1 MSCNMKSTIV
11 WFKTDLRLHDNET
24 LMKAIEKNLPIVPV
38 FCFDLSDYK
47 KSAYGYNRMGN
58 FRFKFLIESL
68 IDLNANLKKFG
79 SGLIVRVGNPVE
91 ELIKVAQQYN
101 AKYLFTKKEVAYNEI
116 KLFEKVEQAL
126 WKINVESYV
135 FSTSTLYHA
144 NDLPFSI
151 KDIPDLFTNFR
162 KKVEKE
168 SEVREVFDAP
178 KLIHSLELDKF
189 QLPSYA
195 NLGLMEPKTTDLTAI
210 PFKGGETEG
219 MKRIKDY
226 FEETGNVLNY
236 KNTRNGLIGK
246 DYSSKFSLWLAN
258 GCISAREIY
267 WCLKK
272 FESQFGSN
280 ESTYWLYF
288 ELLWRDFFRFMF
300 KKHHQKYFSLYGLK
314 QMHSEFTHQV
324 EPPDELNKWIN
335 GQTESDFVNA
345 NMLEL
350 RETGFMS
357 NRGRQI
363 VASYLINDL
372 KVDWRFGA
380 AYFEEQLIDYDVCSN
395 WGNWAYLAGVGN
407 DPRSN
412 RYFDTKKQA
421 DIYDKNGEYRN
432 RWLNLS
438 GK

>member
-1 MSCNMKSTIV
+1 MQSTIV
-11 WFKTDLRLHDNET
+11 WFKTDLRLQDNET
-24 LMKAIEKNLPIVPV
+24 LIRAIEKNLPIVPV
-38 FCFDLSDYK
+38 YCFDLSDYK
-47 KSAYGYNRMGN
+47 NSVYGFKRMGN
-58 FRFKFLIESL
+58 FRFKFLLESL
-68 IDLNANLKKFG
+68 SDLNTNLTKLG
-79 SGLIVRVGNPVE
+79 SGLIIRIGNPEE
-91 ELIKVAQQYN
+91 ELVKVAQQYN
-101 AKYLFTKKEVAYNEI
+101 ARYLFTKKEVAYNEI
-116 KLFEKVEQAL
+116 KQFEKVERVL
-126 WKINVESYV
+126 WKINVESFV
-135 FSTSTLYHA
+135 LSTSTLYHA

-151 KDIPDLFTNFR
+151 KDIPDVFTNFR

-168 SEVREVFDAP
+168 SDVRKVFDAP
-178 KLIHSLELDKF
+178 KFIQSPVLDKF
-189 QLPSYA
+189 QLPNYA
-195 NLGLMEPKTTDLTAI
+195 NLGLVEPKTSELTAV

-219 MKRIKDY
+219 MERLKDY
-226 FEETGNVLNY
+226 LEVTSNVLNY

-272 FESQFGSN
+272 FESEFGSN

-300 KKHHQKYFSLYGLK
+300 KKHHQKYFSLYGLRQK
-314 QMHSEFTHQV
+314 ISDFNQQADHPV
-324 EPPDELNKWIN
+324 ELTNWIN
-335 GQTESDFVNA
+335 AQTQSDFVNA
-345 NMLEL
+345 SMLEL

-407 DPRSN
+407 DPRNN
-412 RYFDTKKQA
+412 RYFDTIIQA
-421 DIYDKNGEYRN
+421 NTYDKDGEYRK
-432 RWLNLS
+432 RWL
-438 GK
+438 GV